1 MDQPLL
7 ESKPSNDLKARV
19 WVESKKLW
27 TTAFPTMIARV
38 GFFGVLVVTQAFI
51 GQISELDLAAYALV
65 QTITVRFANGI
76 LLGMSSV
83 TETLCGQAFGA
94 KQYHMLGIYLQRS
107 WVINIVMAF
116 IMLPIFIF
124 GTPIFKLLGQQ
135 EDISVAAGK
144 ISLWFIPILFYSV
157 FSNTNQMFLQGQLKN
172 MIVGW
177 LAAFSFVFHVL
188 LSWLFVSYL
197 NWGINGAMAAMNISC
212 WLMMIGQLVYIT
224 GGWCPLTWNGFTTSA
239 FSDLL
244 PVIRMSISSG
254 VMLCLE
260 LWYNAVLVLL
270 AGYMKNAEIAIS
282 AFSICLNINSWI
294 FRISLGFLGAACVRV
309 SNELGRGD
317 AKAAKFSIVVISCNS
332 LVVGTFFFVVCLVFG
347 DEISYLFTN
356 NAEIAHTVS
365 NLSVLLASSV
375 LLNSIQPVLSGVA
388 VGAGMQAMVAYV
400 NIGSYYVIGVP
411 AGILLGYMTTL
422 GIKGIWIGM
431 MGGVAIQSLVLGFIT
446 WRTDWDHQVSKASER
461 LNKWLL
467 KPSDESRSAEQES

>member
-1 MDQPLL
+1 MEQPLL
-7 ESKPSNDLKARV
+7 EQKTPDSSMGRV
-19 WVESKKLW
+19 WLETKKLW
-27 TTAFPTMIARV
+27 TTAFPTMLARV
-38 GFFGVLVVTQAFI
+38 GFFGILVVTQAFI

-65 QTITVRFANGI
+65 QTITVRFVNGI

-107 WVINIVMAF
+107 WVINLVVAVLLLPLF
-116 IMLPIFIF
+116 ILGAPIFR
-124 GTPIFKLLGQQ
+124 LLGQQ
-135 EDISVAAGK
+135 EDISVAAGR
-144 ISLWFIPILFYSV
+144 ISFWFIPILFYSV

-177 LAAFSFVFHVL
+177 LASFSFVFHVL
-188 LSWLFVSYL
+188 LSWLFVSHWK
-197 NWGINGAMAAMNISC
+197 WGITGAMAAMNISC

-224 GGWCPLTWNGFTTSA
+224 GGWCPLTWCGFTTSA
-239 FSDLL
+239 FSDLA

-317 AKAAKFSIVVISCNS
+317 AKAAKFSIVVVSCNS
-332 LVVGTFFFVVCLVFG
+332 LVVGVIFFVICLAFG

-356 NAEIAHTVS
+356 NAEIAKTVS
-365 NLSVLLASSV
+365 NLSLLLALSV

-388 VGAGMQAMVAYV
+388 VGAGMQSIVAYV

-411 AGILLGYMTTL
+411 AGVLLGYLTPL
-422 GIKGIWIGM
+422 KVKGIWIGM

-446 WRTDWDHQVSKASER
+446 WRTDWDHQVTKASER

-467 KPSDESRSAEQES
+467 KQSGEENRTEQEG

>member
-1 MDQPLL
+1 MWISLLRSELMMEQPLL
-7 ESKPSNDLKARV
+7 ESNTSENLKSRV
-19 WVESKKLW
+19 WLETKRLW
-27 TTAFPTMIARV
+27 TTAFPTMLARV

-65 QTITVRFANGI
+65 QTITVRFVNGI

-107 WVINIVMAF
+107 WVINIVTAVL
-116 IMLPIFIF
+116 MLPLFIF
-124 GTPIFKLLGQQ
+124 GTPIFRLLSQQ
-135 EDISVAAGK
+135 EDVSVAAGK
-144 ISLWFIPILFYSV
+144 ISLWFIPMLFYSV

-177 LAAFSFVFHVL
+177 LAGTSFVFHVL
-188 LSWLFVSYL
+188 LSWLFVSHWK
-197 NWGINGAMAAMNISC
+197 WGLSGAMAAMNISC

-224 GGWCPLTWNGFTTSA
+224 GGWCPLTWSGFTTSA
-239 FSDLL
+239 FSDLM

-260 LWYNAVLVLL
+260 LWYSAVLVLL
-270 AGYMKNAEIAIS
+270 AGYMQNAEIAIS

-294 FRISLGFLGAACVRV
+294 FRISLGFLAAACVRV
-309 SNELGRGD
+309 SNELGKGD
-317 AKAAKFSIVVISCNS
+317 AKAAKFSVVVISCNS
-332 LVVGTFFFVVCLVFG
+332 LAVGIFFFIVCLAFG

-356 NAEIAHTVS
+356 NTEIAKTVS
-365 NLSVLLASSV
+365 SLSLLLAFSV

-388 VGAGMQAMVAYV
+388 VGAGMQSMVAYV

-411 AGILLGYMTTL
+411 AGMLLGYMTTL
-422 GIKGIWIGM
+422 QVKGIWIGM
-431 MGGVAIQSLVLGFIT
+431 MGGVAIQTLVLGFIT
-446 WRTDWDHQVSKASER
+446 WRTDWDHQVSKTPYMNSLMRE
-461 LNKWLL
+461 N
-467 KPSDESRSAEQES
+467 S